1 MDQPQPSTPARPPPV
16 GRFYKSRKSRP
27 CDCCRKRKVVCDM
40 PKGPPCHRC
49 ATRSLSCT
57 FVQGPGE
64 RKRKRASSPVE
75 AADFPVPDFFNLTEN
90 DLLAGDIEQLHDP
103 LLLAGNPVASA
114 GIETPSQTSSR
125 GNDSSQV
132 SPESNFEHSRARESQ
147 QEALNHSA
155 AEAESLPLQRS
166 LEAIPGAF
174 SFFIGP
180 TGAADV
186 HLLSREQYDGH
197 DIARPRLS
205 GLQYRRLKQDASQKS
220 PVIFGITD
228 QELLADAEPKVESS
242 VIDDAWAELW
252 SIVDPQTAW
261 RLIQLYGRFVG
272 PCFPIVA
279 IQQLPS
285 GPEELSNMSLG
296 LLAALCASALPFIM
310 HDESLYGLLLHP
322 PSSQRLYRLCWLDIS
337 QQFHAPSLATLQ
349 ACLLFQQRLP
359 TNPYL
364 SDTAF
369 SWSLIS
375 SAVAV
380 AQTVGLHQDPSFWE
394 SVPPWERRLR
404 KRLWWAT
411 WTMEKWISLTRGMPS
426 HIHLDD
432 FDVPDL
438 RPDDVDDSISK
449 STHSRTHLCEL
460 VQMTCIMS
468 DIQQTY
474 YTTRGIGRTAHDL
487 PLSLDLARSSRARL
501 KEWRD
506 NLSSGYRTLIGRPQ
520 VPAAH
525 DAGTPTQNGE
535 DEMYG
540 IGAIYL
546 GYIITH
552 MTLFRALL
560 RPLDRWPAIAL
571 QSPNEAEGLFTAAKA
586 VIKGSILC
594 VKEFVEMLE
603 NMTSSQWNGFWHSWS
618 RQNFAIGGSFMVHLL
633 HITSASNAVR
643 FSVGDDGDL
652 GFDDED
658 KELRAWITRWRSATR
673 ASATGAAGAKGLAN
687 LGLLR
692 VETMLGRLLASE
704 ANAL

>member
-1 MDQPQPSTPARPPPV
+1 MISPSNFWEHA
-16 GRFYKSRKSRP
+16 
-27 CDCCRKRKVVCDM
+27 
-40 PKGPPCHRC
+40 H
-49 ATRSLSCT
+49 
-57 FVQGPGE
+57 Q
-64 RKRKRASSPVE
+64 
-75 AADFPVPDFFNLTEN
+75 DFPIPDFFNLTEN
-90 DLLAGDIEQLHDP
+90 DLLAGNIEQLHDP

-205 GLQYRRLKQDASQKS
+205 GLQYRLLKQDASQKS

-228 QELLADAEPKVESS
+228 QELLANAEPKAESS
-242 VIDDAWAELW
+242 IIDGAWAELW

-261 RLIQLYGRFVG
+261 RLIQLYGRFVD

-285 GPEELSNMSLG
+285 CPEELSNMPLG

-310 HDESLYGLLLHP
+310 HDESL
-322 PSSQRLYRLCWLDIS
+322 
-337 QQFHAPSLATLQ
+337 
-349 ACLLFQQRLP
+349 
-359 TNPYL
+359 
-364 SDTAF
+364 
-369 SWSLIS
+369 
-375 SAVAV
+375 
-380 AQTVGLHQDPSFWE
+380 
-394 SVPPWERRLR
+394 
-404 KRLWWAT
+404 
-411 WTMEKWISLTRGMPS
+411 
-426 HIHLDD
+426 
-432 FDVPDL
+432 
-438 RPDDVDDSISK
+438 
-449 STHSRTHLCEL
+449 
-460 VQMTCIMS
+460 
-468 DIQQTY
+468 
-474 YTTRGIGRTAHDL
+474 
-487 PLSLDLARSSRARL
+487 
-501 KEWRD
+501 
-506 NLSSGYRTLIGRPQ
+506 
-520 VPAAH
+520 
-525 DAGTPTQNGE
+525 E

-540 IGAIYL
+540 IGAVYL
-546 GYIITH
+546 CYIITH

-603 NMTSSQWNGFWHSWS
+603 NMTGSQWNAFWHSWS

-633 HITSASNAVR
+633 HITSASSVVR

-658 KELRAWITRWRSATR
+658 KELRAWIARWRSATR
-673 ASATGAAGAKGLAN
+673 ASATGAAGARGLAN

-704 ANAL
+704 ANTLS

>member
-1 MDQPQPSTPARPPPV
+1 MDSFWGHAHQ
-16 GRFYKSRKSRP
+16 
-27 CDCCRKRKVVCDM
+27 
-40 PKGPPCHRC
+40 
-49 ATRSLSCT
+49 
-57 FVQGPGE
+57 
-64 RKRKRASSPVE
+64 
-75 AADFPVPDFFNLTEN
+75 DFPIPDFFHLTEN
-90 DLLAGDIEQLHDP
+90 DLLGGDIEQLHDP
-103 LLLAGNPVASA
+103 PFLAGNRVASA
-114 GIETPSQTSSR
+114 GTETPSQNSSR
-125 GNDSSQV
+125 DNDFSQA
-132 SPESNFEHSRARESQ
+132 SPQSNHGLYLARESQ
-147 QEALNHSA
+147 KGTLDHPATLIENR
-155 AEAESLPLQRS
+155 PLHRS
-166 LEAIPGAF
+166 LEALPGAF

-180 TGAADV
+180 TGAADI
-186 HLLSREQYDGH
+186 HLLNREQYDDH
-197 DIARPRLS
+197 DVARPRLS

-228 QELLADAEPKVESS
+228 QKLLANAEPKVECS
-242 VIDDAWAELW
+242 VIDGAWAELW

-261 RLIQLYGRFVG
+261 RLIQLYGRFVD

-285 GPEELSNMSLG
+285 CPEELSNMSLG

-380 AQTVGLHQDPSFWE
+380 AQTIGLHQDPSCWE

-411 WTMEKWISLTRGMPS
+411 WTMEKWASLTRGMPS
-426 HIHLDD
+426 HIHQDD

-438 RPDDVDDSISK
+438 RLEDVDDTISSSAHIK
-449 STHSRTHLCEL
+449 AHLCEL
-460 VQMTCIMS
+460 VRMTCIMS

-506 NLSSGYRTLIGRPQ
+506 NLSSGYRTLIGKSQ
-520 VPAAH
+520 LPAAY
-525 DAGTPTQNGE
+525 DAGTPTQDGE

-540 IGAIYL
+540 IGAVYL
-546 GYIITH
+546 CYIITH

-560 RPLDRWPAIAL
+560 RPLDRWPTIAL

-603 NMTSSQWNGFWHSWS
+603 NMSGSQWNGFWHSWS

-658 KELRAWITRWRSATR
+658 KELRAWITRWRIATR

-704 ANAL
+704 ANTL